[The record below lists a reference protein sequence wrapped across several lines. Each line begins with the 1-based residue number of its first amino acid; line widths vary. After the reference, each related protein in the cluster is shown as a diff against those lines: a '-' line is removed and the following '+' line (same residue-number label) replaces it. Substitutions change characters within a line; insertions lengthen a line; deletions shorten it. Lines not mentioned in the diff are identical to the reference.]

1 MNNFLYAMI
10 AAGAIALAVWL
21 FLVWRGLTQDWMP
34 AELKAGKVALIERNL
49 TADLPTGCAV
59 DASDVDTLVGRPDL
73 VIRIQQGLH
82 VPVENKNRN
91 SFAVFETDVAQ
102 LSLQAWLLRQNGMK
116 TTTYGYV
123 AVNNRR
129 TGERRAVRVEL
140 RDDEYCLLL
149 VARYIDL
156 SSGRLVP
163 RKSRGRKCES
173 CGHRQRCERDAA

>member
-1 MNNFLYAMI
+1 MNALLFLVI
-10 AAGAIALAVWL
+10 AAAAIALAVWL
-21 FLVWRGLTQDWMP
+21 LLVWRGLTQDWMP
-34 AELKAGKVALIERNL
+34 EELKAGKVALIERNL
-49 TADLPTGCAV
+49 AADLPAGYAV
-59 DASDVDTLVGRPDL
+59 GAGDVDTLLGRPDL
-73 VIRIQQGLH
+73 VIRIKQGLH
-82 VPVENKNRN
+82 VPVENKNRG

-116 TTTYGYV
+116 TAPYGYV

-149 VARYIDL
+149 IARYIDL
-156 SSGRLVP
+156 TSGRLMP

-173 CGHRQRCERDAA
+173 CGHRQRCERGAA